1 MGHVL
6 CRKLL
11 VDQAGYSCAQ
21 NLWGSHW
28 RVTRIPAVLF
38 VDWVR
43 MFVHCIYPGV
53 NQHRRGKSIGFPGN
67 ELQMVDFLS
76 NYVGLQQGITHTHV
90 QFVLNHMFDCI
101 LLFKYACPLF

>member
-1 MGHVL
+1 MGHFL

-11 VDQAGYSCAQ
+11 VDHQ

-76 NYVGLQQGITHTHV
+76 SYVGLQQGITHTRV
-90 QFVLNHMFDCI
+90 IRFLNHMFDCI